1 MITQVQK
8 FIFHN
13 KLLQKESKIIVGLS
27 GGPDSMVLIHILIQL
42 GYECIAAH
50 CNFHLRGE
58 DSNNDEK
65 FVVKWCEKNG
75 VLLETNSYDTIAY
88 ASKNKISIEMA
99 ARDLRYE
106 WFEKLRVKHKADS
119 IAIAHHRDDSIETIL
134 INLIRG
140 TGIKGLTGIPV
151 KNNHIVRPL
160 LSISR
165 NKIMEYLSNNQVPYV
180 TDITNEEDIYT
191 RNTLRLKVLPLLEE
205 INTSVRN
212 SILTTSSNLQEVEKI
227 YNNYI
232 INTLPSVVND
242 SQINIAQLKKTYS
255 PQSLLFEILSP
266 LGFTSSVIVDISNN
280 LDSIPGKIYLSNKY
294 RLIKDREHLIISEIK
309 SDDHSNSEFLIQ
321 SDCSIIDHPF
331 KMTLKAVLHDSQ
343 FKIEKRSTK
352 LHVDFDKLTFPLI
365 LRKWKHGDWFIPLG
379 MSGKKK
385 LSDFFTDNRFNLVDK
400 EETWVITSRADIVWI
415 VNHRMDNRFRITND
429 TRKILTIDT
438 LKQS

>member
-1 MITQVQK
+1 MITQVQE
-8 FIFHN
+8 FISHN
-13 KLLQKESKIIVGLS
+13 KLLQKRSKIIVGLS

-65 FVVKWCEKNG
+65 FVIKWCEKNSI
-75 VLLETNSYDTIAY
+75 LLETDSFDTIIY
-88 ASKNKISIEMA
+88 AAENKISIEMA
-99 ARDLRYE
+99 ARDLRYK
-106 WFEKLRVKHKADS
+106 WFEKLRVKHKADT

-165 NKIMEYLSNNQVPYV
+165 NDIMEYLSNNQVPYV
-180 TDITNEEDIYT
+180 TDLTNEEDIYT

-205 INTSVRN
+205 INPSVRN
-212 SILTTSSNLQEVEKI
+212 SILTTSANLQEVEKI
-227 YNNYI
+227 YDNYI

-242 SQINIAQLKKTYS
+242 IQINITQLKKTYS

-294 RLIKDREHLIISEIK
+294 RLIKDREHLIISELK
-309 SDDHSNSEFLIQ
+309 PDELSSSEFLIH
-321 SDCSIIDHPF
+321 SDCFITDHPF
-331 KMTLKAVLHDSQ
+331 TMTVKTIPNDSH

-365 LRKWKHGDWFIPLG
+365 LRKWKHGDWFIPFG

-385 LSDFFTDNRFNLVDK
+385 LSDFFTDNRFNLLDK
-400 EETWVITSRADIVWI
+400 EETCVITSGEDIVWI
-415 VNHRMDNRFRITND
+415 VNHRVDNRFRITND
-429 TRKILTIDT
+429 TKMILTIDT
-438 LKQS
+438 LK

>member
-212 SILTTSSNLQEVEKI
+212 SILTTSSNLQEVEKL
-227 YNNYI
+227 YY
-232 INTLPSVVND
+232 
-242 SQINIAQLKKTYS
+242 QH
-255 PQSLLFEILSP
+255 
-266 LGFTSSVIVDISNN
+266 TSIS
-280 LDSIPGKIYLSNKY
+280 SK
-294 RLIKDREHLIISEIK
+294 
-309 SDDHSNSEFLIQ
+309 
-321 SDCSIIDHPF
+321 
-331 KMTLKAVLHDSQ
+331 
-343 FKIEKRSTK
+343 
-352 LHVDFDKLTFPLI
+352 
-365 LRKWKHGDWFIPLG
+365 
-379 MSGKKK
+379 
-385 LSDFFTDNRFNLVDK
+385 
-400 EETWVITSRADIVWI
+400 
-415 VNHRMDNRFRITND
+415 
-429 TRKILTIDT
+429 
-438 LKQS
+438 

>member
-1 MITQVQK
+1 MITQVQE
-8 FIFHN
+8 FISHN
-13 KLLQKESKIIVGLS
+13 KLLQKRSKIIVGLS

-65 FVVKWCEKNG
+65 FVIKWCEKNSI
-75 VLLETNSYDTIAY
+75 LLETDSFDTIAY
-88 ASKNKISIEMA
+88 ADENKISIEMA

-106 WFEKLRVKHKADS
+106 WFEKLRVKHKADT

-140 TGIKGLTGIPV
+140 TGIKGLTGIPL

-165 NKIMEYLSNNQVPYV
+165 NEIMEYLSNNQVPYV
-180 TDITNEEDIYT
+180 TDLTNEVDIYI

-205 INTSVRN
+205 INPSVRN
-212 SILTTSSNLQEVEKI
+212 SILTTSANLQEVEKI

-232 INTLPSVVND
+232 INIIPLVLND
-242 SQINIAQLKKTYS
+242 SQINITQLKKTYS

-294 RLIKDREHLIISEIK
+294 RLIKDRKHLIISEIK
-309 SDDHSNSEFLIQ
+309 PDEHSNSEFLIHP
-321 SDCSIIDHPF
+321 DYSIIDHPF
-331 KMTLKAVLHDSQ
+331 TMTLKAVLHDSQ

-365 LRKWKHGDWFIPLG
+365 LRKWKHGDWFIPFG

-385 LSDFFTDNRFNLVDK
+385 LSDFFTDNRFNLLDK
-400 EETWVITSRADIVWI
+400 EETWVITSGEDIVWI
-415 VNHRMDNRFRITND
+415 VNHRVDNRFRITND
-429 TRKILTIDT
+429 SKMILTIDT